1 MSIHNREKYRTI
13 RSSRRGSRRSDRL
26 PRSGQRPG
34 GGLLDRRPRKEV
46 GRGARPRGPYAGRPT
61 EHQMLTSRRR
71 GHRFASGTAT
81 PSRSSP
87 VFEPV
92 GGLSPSEACRPRM
105 GFGGSHYLIF
115 VGESHRTSSPTA
127 ELLSTFMR
135 QGFSVAGFSKP
146 RRGSRISD
154 FVADAVPGPSLDTRR
169 WVP

>member
-1 MSIHNREKYRTI
+1 
-13 RSSRRGSRRSDRL
+13 
-26 PRSGQRPG
+26 
-34 GGLLDRRPRKEV
+34 
-46 GRGARPRGPYAGRPT
+46 
-61 EHQMLTSRRR
+61 
-71 GHRFASGTAT
+71 
-81 PSRSSP
+81 
-87 VFEPV
+87 
-92 GGLSPSEACRPRM
+92 M